1 MVSFRSGGR
10 RGVMEGIEQREEPP
24 DRPGVTVKGLW
35 ILKENMNGGSQ
46 LPFPRA
52 PGPFSAM
59 VLLSPT

>member
-24 DRPGVTVKGLW
+24 DSPGVTVKGLW

-52 PGPFSAM
+52 PGPF
-59 VLLSPT
+59 